1 MSDVA
6 DTLLVEDNT
15 DDAFLVLRSLRKAGV
30 RGEVRWV
37 RDGEAALEA
46 LLGDDAD
53 PLPARVIL
61 DLQLPRYDGFEV
73 LERLRGDPRTR
84 DLVVL
89 VFTSSQHPDDRAR
102 CAALG
107 AQDFVTKPV
116 DAGAFDAR
124 VRAMVARWWPP
135 GGGPNQPL
143 KASGGG
149 ETS

>member
-1 MSDVA
+1 MSAVA

-15 DDAFLVLRSLRKAGV
+15 DDAFLVLRSLRKAGAQ
-30 RGEVRWV
+30 GGVRWV
-37 RDGEAALEA
+37 PDGEAALEA

-61 DLQLPRYDGFEV
+61 DLHLPRYDGFEV
-73 LERLRGDPRTR
+73 LERLRADPRTR

-89 VFTSSQHPDDRAR
+89 VFTSSQHPGDRTR

-107 AQDFVTKPV
+107 VQDFVTKPV

-124 VRAMVARWWPP
+124 VREMVARWWPP
-135 GGGPNQPL
+135 TPAP
-143 KASGGG
+143 S
-149 ETS
+149 